1 MLMTRQEIITK
12 LKDILCSADPTILS
26 RGIEPTEDTRL
37 AQDLGLS
44 SIGMLYIAI
53 AIEETFSIRFD
64 NVGVSDFVTVR
75 DIVDY
80 IAERI
85 K

>member
-1 MLMTRQEIITK
+1 M
-12 LKDILCSADPTILS
+12 
-26 RGIEPTEDTRL
+26 

-53 AIEETFSIRFD
+53 AIEETFNIRFD
-64 NVGVSDFVTVR
+64 NVGVSDFGCVR

-80 IAERI
+80 ISE
-85 K
+85 KLK

>member
-1 MLMTRQEIITK
+1 MLMTREKIIEQ
-12 LKDILCSADPTILS
+12 LKDILFSADPSIKARAIELS
-26 RGIEPTEDTRL
+26 EDTRM

-53 AIEETFSIRFD
+53 AIEETFNLRFD
-64 NVGVSDFVTVR
+64 NVGVSDFGCVR

-80 IAERI
+80 ISE
-85 K
+85 KLK

>member
-1 MLMTRQEIITK
+1 MLMKRTEIIEK
-12 LKDILCSADPTILS
+12 LKDILYSADPSIAS
-26 RGIEPTEDTRL
+26 RGIEPNEDTRL

-53 AIEETFSIRFD
+53 AIEETFSMRFD
-64 NVGVSDFVTVR
+64 NVGVSDFVKVR

-80 IAERI
+80 IEARI